1 MWQDALALFIVLIA
15 ALAALRIFLPAGLFQ
30 FGAGHCGADASVRG
44 GSNTASLGG
53 GCGGC
58 AMGSACAK
66 TQIKAEPTTSQ
77 RHGGSL
83 SGERRAGT
91 R

>member
-15 ALAALRIFLPAGLFQ
+15 AVTTLRIFLPTGLFR
-30 FGAGHCGADASVRG
+30 FGAGHCGIDASVGNG
-44 GSNTASLGG
+44 GSTAASRG

-58 AMGSACAK
+58 AMGSACTK

-77 RHGGSL
+77 RHG
-83 SGERRAGT
+83 
-91 R
+91 